1 MSSKVSGIF
10 AIHLDVIILF
20 LKLRVCGE
28 HLLEPAMLLHKFTL
42 ERGIHRRYILVHVS
56 AFDHT
61 LEGIHVEYFLNLGIQ
76 VVISYQ
82 VRLGDYLSHQPLHH
96 LLGLLLIK

>member
-42 ERGIHRRYILVHVS
+42 ERGIHRGYILVHVS
-56 AFDHT
+56 AFNHA
-61 LEGIHVEYFLNLGIQ
+61 LECINIEYLLNLGIQ
-76 VVISYQ
+76 AVISYQ
-82 VRLGDYLSHQPLHH
+82 VRFGDYLSHQPLHH